1 MDRNNT
7 IQEFLHSYEDEV
19 FAELQ
24 SEFGNLAAPGDAF
37 FDRLSD
43 VVNQEADDWATRCG
57 GLCAKKF
64 IEQYGTYKALKLYD
78 DAGYGP
84 LRLSL
89 GEDAFHRSLL
99 WAILYHSDR
108 VRDYEDYQAYCVAN
122 PLEGEGEGEGEGVQR
137 N

>member
-24 SEFGNLAAPGDAF
+24 SEFGNKDAPEEAF

-64 IEQYGTYKALKLYD
+64 IEQYGTFKAMKLYD
-78 DAGYGP
+78 NAGYGP
-84 LRLSL
+84 LQLKD
-89 GEDAFHRSLL
+89 EDVFHRSLL

-108 VRDYEDYQAYCVAN
+108 VHDYEEYQAYCVAN
-122 PLEGEGEGEGEGVQR
+122 PLEGEGEGEGVQR